1 MLRNSERR
9 TGKMLLVLVDIALIH
24 LGYITASLL
33 LDSAASPLGNAQ
45 SVTYIAALTCSVLYL
60 FGFYSGLKRKGFTH
74 LIYIIL
80 FSITITAFLSILGG
94 SYYLMHDLSL
104 EIVLTA
110 SLIHIPLLIASRLV
124 FWQTIKGLHGKKKV
138 LIIANDETGGIALA
152 DKLRS
157 HYKGWYIA
165 NGLFLASGENRLGD
179 YLNDIDV
186 VLISPLIDEKQRTRL
201 VSLCV
206 KYEKEILIVPQFFDL
221 FLQGSVQQQ
230 VDDMLVL
237 SIPAVK
243 STIVNRWVKRAFDL
257 VGSFILVL
265 AASPVMIL
273 LWVLIRLTSKGPA
286 LFKQERLG
294 INGKPYLI
302 YKFRSMVQDA
312 EKETGPV
319 LATER
324 DSRITTIG
332 RWMRAARLDELPQL
346 YNVVK
351 GEMSLVGPR
360 PERKFFCDQF
370 QREMEEYSYRMTV
383 KPGLTGLA
391 QVMAK
396 YTTTAEDKLR
406 FDLIY
411 IRHYSLGSDIKIV
424 LQTIRILFQRGQA
437 AGTGEINNQK
447 ETEVI
452 PVTRI

>member
-1 MLRNSERR
+1 
-9 TGKMLLVLVDIALIH
+9 MLLVLVDIALIH
-24 LGYITASLL
+24 LGYMTASLL
-33 LDSAASPLGNAQ
+33 LDSTASPLGNAQ

-60 FGFYSGLKRKGFTH
+60 FGFYSNLKRKGFIH

-80 FSITITAFLSILGG
+80 FSITIAAFLSIFGG
-94 SYYLMHDLSL
+94 SYYPVYNLSL

-110 SLIHIPLLIASRLV
+110 SLFHVLLLIASRFV

-138 LIIANDETGGIALA
+138 LIIANDETGGTALA

-157 HYKGWYIA
+157 HYKGWYLV

-243 STIVNRWVKRAFDL
+243 STIVNRWAKRAFDL
-257 VGSFILVL
+257 VGSFIMVL
-265 AASPVMIL
+265 AASPIMIL
-273 LWVLIRLTSKGPA
+273 LWVLIRVTSKGPA

-319 LATER
+319 LATAC

-332 RWMRAARLDELPQL
+332 RWMRATRLDELPQL

-370 QREMEEYSYRMTV
+370 QGEMGDYSYRMTV

-411 IRHYSLGSDIKIV
+411 IRHYSFGSDIKIV

>member
-110 SLIHIPLLIASRLV
+110 SLIHILLLIASRLV

-157 HYKGWYIA
+157 HYKGWYIV

-370 QREMEEYSYRMTV
+370 QREMGEYSYRMTV

-437 AGTGEINNQK
+437 TGTGEINNQK